1 MLKQGRRL
9 EVTPAALT
17 WLVEKGFSTAYGA
30 RFLKRT
36 IDEHVKLPITNIW
49 KAFVSFTVDVKD
61 GKLDIRG
68 E

>member
-1 MLKQGRRL
+1 
-9 EVTPAALT
+9 
-17 WLVEKGFSTAYGA
+17 
-30 RFLKRT
+30 
-36 IDEHVKLPITNIW
+36 VKLPITNIW